1 MSNITFANP
10 DFFFLF
16 LFVVAMI
23 VWYVL
28 KQNTNNASIQI
39 STIKGFEDAKK
50 SYRYYLR
57 HLNFILRVLV
67 ISLLI
72 IVIARPQTT
81 NKWQSSTTKGI
92 DIIMALDIS
101 GSMLSEDFKPN
112 RIEAAKQDAI
122 QFISGRPNDRIGL
135 VIFSGESFTQCPL
148 TTDHAVLINLFKNIK
163 SGMIK
168 DGTAIG
174 LGLAN
179 AVNRLKDSKAKSKVI
194 ILLTDGVNNQGEIA
208 PITAAEIAK
217 TYGIRVYTIGVGT
230 RGMAPYP
237 FKTAFGIQYQ
247 NVKVE
252 IDEKVL
258 TKIAQIT
265 GGKYFRATDNQ
276 KLKQIYKEIDKLE
289 KSKIAVKKYSEK
301 KDDYLAF
308 AIAAALL
315 LIFEILF
322 KNTILR
328 NIP

>member
-10 DFFFLF
+10 NFFFLF
-16 LFVVAMI
+16 LLVVAMI

-28 KQNTNNASIQI
+28 KQNTTNASIQI
-39 STIKGFEDAKK
+39 STIKGFEGTKK
-50 SYRYYLR
+50 TYKYYLR
-57 HLNFILRVLV
+57 HLPFILRVLI

-72 IVIARPQTT
+72 IVIARPQST

-101 GSMLSEDFKPN
+101 GSMLAEDFKPN

-122 QFISGRPNDRIGL
+122 EFISGRTDDRIGL

-163 SGMIK
+163 SGMIE

-179 AVNRLKDSKAKSKVI
+179 SVNRLKDSKAKSKVI

-208 PITAAEIAK
+208 PLTAAEIAK

-237 FKTAFGIQYQ
+237 FKTPFGTQYQ

-252 IDEKVL
+252 IDEDVL
-258 TKIAQIT
+258 TQIAQMT
-265 GGKYFRATDNQ
+265 DGKYFRATDNQ
-276 KLKQIYKEIDKLE
+276 KLKQIYQEINKLE
-289 KSKIAVKKYSEK
+289 KSKIDVKKYSNKQDE
-301 KDDYLAF
+301 YLIF
-308 AIAAALL
+308 AIIAALL